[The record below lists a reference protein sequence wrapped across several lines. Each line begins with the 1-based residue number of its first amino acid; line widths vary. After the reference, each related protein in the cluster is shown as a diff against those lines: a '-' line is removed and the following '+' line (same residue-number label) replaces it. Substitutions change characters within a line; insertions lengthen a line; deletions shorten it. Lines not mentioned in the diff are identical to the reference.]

1 VLSALVIMRGTEL
14 IADFW
19 SIIIY
24 SYTWVLRVFI
34 WYIYY
39 ICIDAWASSC
49 SWDENSGSG
58 TLEEVVCTKMLEI
71 HDDGARYIHKKDH
84 WIYNWDAMIS
94 EYKNIFASYHQF
106 RFFWSNWAVY
116 SCIMYEF
123 KTQFVWIKLAWI
135 KHNSASDLEKRMNKS
150 WFMNPDD

>member
-1 VLSALVIMRGTEL
+1 
-14 IADFW
+14 
-19 SIIIY
+19 
-24 SYTWVLRVFI
+24 
-34 WYIYY
+34 
-39 ICIDAWASSC
+39 
-49 SWDENSGSG
+49 
-58 TLEEVVCTKMLEI
+58 
-71 HDDGARYIHKKDH
+71 
-84 WIYNWDAMIS
+84 MIS

-150 WFMNPDD
+150 